1 MKCANCGTEMPDSE
15 TVCQTCGA
23 PVLPPVPE
31 PAPAKPLIIR
41 EDTEES
47 YVWYIRKKLVYII
60 GIIMAAVIGLSVAGS
75 FVSALMSRVDVT
87 KYLTITADGYDG
99 YGTISYYL
107 DEDALLCDVYD
118 LEDRSQIYDLS
129 SEDRTQAQKMISA
142 LKNSISADSGLTNL
156 SNGDSRVC
164 TFNNLK
170 DIEKTVGIK
179 FKNKSQITYKVEKLL
194 EATTIGVYDLFDVS
208 FTGYNGAG
216 CVVLTPGTSR
226 QLPFSLS
233 WYGESFYIDHYTYTF
248 LTSGN
253 EGTLSNGDKF
263 ALQIKGDSEAAD
275 YLRSVYGIHLA
286 TDEKIE
292 YPVEGLAES
301 QTIDVFSMVDLT
313 VSGLDG
319 EAKTRINWKETE
331 KDFGDIHITAE
342 DADSNT
348 FYIYT
353 NAAAPSGTICF
364 ADEVSSS
371 DKAQR
376 IATFYINADKTKG
389 IYSGDEINFRISAS
403 YYDDFA
409 ADTFASSGVIFETI
423 ESKLTVDNTMVERYI
438 TSEKQVTKE
447 NITALSETMKDNVAE
462 YLKKNWSQIVHG
474 NSSFVCYDQVITEG
488 PAASK
493 AYFVCTSSKSN
504 SYTLWVLFTGK
515 AKDSETTKDASFY
528 IVAQLTNPTI
538 TAGGGDTISAR
549 SVDYSYYKS
558 MDKLQESS
566 WYEKYEDTMTTFTL
580 K

>member
-1 MKCANCGTEMPDSE
+1 
-15 TVCQTCGA
+15 
-23 PVLPPVPE
+23 
-31 PAPAKPLIIR
+31 
-41 EDTEES
+41 
-47 YVWYIRKKLVYII
+47 
-60 GIIMAAVIGLSVAGS
+60 
-75 FVSALMSRVDVT
+75 
-87 KYLTITADGYDG
+87 
-99 YGTISYYL
+99 
-107 DEDALLCDVYD
+107 
-118 LEDRSQIYDLS
+118 
-129 SEDRTQAQKMISA
+129 
-142 LKNSISADSGLTNL
+142 
-156 SNGDSRVC
+156 
-164 TFNNLK
+164 
-170 DIEKTVGIK
+170 
-179 FKNKSQITYKVEKLL
+179 
-194 EATTIGVYDLFDVS
+194 
-208 FTGYNGAG
+208 
-216 CVVLTPGTSR
+216 
-226 QLPFSLS
+226 
-233 WYGESFYIDHYTYTF
+233 
-248 LTSGN
+248 
-253 EGTLSNGDKF
+253 
-263 ALQIKGDSEAAD
+263 
-275 YLRSVYGIHLA
+275 
-286 TDEKIE
+286 
-292 YPVEGLAES
+292 
-301 QTIDVFSMVDLT
+301 